1 MFKRHYL
8 LSALL
13 LALTALVL
21 TACGGRGADKNDD
34 AQQAEIA
41 AAVEATLTVVAADD
55 ASADG
60 SSTDESLIAE
70 TPDASQD
77 PPTPPPIPISNVTLP
92 PAVNNFD
99 PAPRPA
105 SSMGDPN
112 APVVMYEWS
121 DYT

>member
-1 MFKRHYL
+1 MFKRKYL
-8 LSALL
+8 LSSLL
-13 LALTALVL
+13 LVLAALVL
-21 TACGGRGADKNDD
+21 AACGGRGADKNDD
-34 AQQAEIA
+34 QQAAIA
-41 AAVEATLTVVAADD
+41 AAVEATLTVVAVDD
-55 ASADG
+55 ASAG
-60 SSTDESLIAE
+60 ESSTEETLIEE
-70 TPDASQD
+70 TPDAGQE
-77 PPTPPPIPISNVTLP
+77 PATPAPIPVSNVTLP